1 MNPKVRK
8 ITKVVLRFLFWTIVI
23 TAICTTYFTGKSV
36 FNQSS
41 QMCTNQTTSLDSAA
55 VYFLAQGFDVK
66 EFEESYLR
74 ETIQL
79 TSTLDSHI
87 IPAVLLS
94 ADGVTD
100 RNTAILVHG
109 LNGNRYSVYAT
120 AKLFMDNGYN
130 VLAYDQRSSGENTAP
145 YTTYGYWESRD
156 LKDCLT
162 YVNKLIGSDR
172 NIVLWGASFGG
183 GTVGNLL
190 ADTLA
195 NRRVKAVVMDCP
207 IGGIRDMLRLSMEKM
222 DLLLPVG
229 YMLWC
234 GNLMTK
240 LKLGFNFDDTR
251 VTKYAAKTNIP
262 VLIFNSDGD
271 TVTPAFI
278 GQEIFDAVPH
288 NNKAIYTAKES
299 QHCRV
304 RRDHTEDYISYLLK
318 FI

>member
-8 ITKVVLRFLFWTIVI
+8 ITKVVLRLLFWTIVI

-109 LNGNRYSVYAT
+109 LNGT
-120 AKLFMDNGYN
+120 DIL
-130 VLAYDQRSSGENTAP
+130 
-145 YTTYGYWESRD
+145 YTQLQS
-156 LKDCLT
+156 CLWIMVIMSWHT
-162 YVNKLIGSDR
+162 
-172 NIVLWGASFGG
+172 
-183 GTVGNLL
+183 
-190 ADTLA
+190 
-195 NRRVKAVVMDCP
+195 
-207 IGGIRDMLRLSMEKM
+207 
-222 DLLLPVG
+222 
-229 YMLWC
+229 
-234 GNLMTK
+234 
-240 LKLGFNFDDTR
+240 
-251 VTKYAAKTNIP
+251 TN
-262 VLIFNSDGD
+262 
-271 TVTPAFI
+271 
-278 GQEIFDAVPH
+278 AVPEKTQLPTLLTVIG
-288 NNKAIYTAKES
+288 KAEI
-299 QHCRV
+299 
-304 RRDHTEDYISYLLK
+304 
-318 FI
+318 